1 MIRHTKRI
9 TSPTY
14 WGAGRKNFKWITSVR
29 PGPHP
34 ARHSIP
40 LQVLLRDILGLVE
53 TARESKA
60 VIKSGKVIVDGVAR
74 KDHKFPV
81 GLMDVVSLPLIKK
94 YYRIV
99 PYENGLKV
107 IEIPKKEADIKLV
120 KVIRKQIVGGGKT
133 QITASD
139 GRNYSYSKAKIGD
152 TLVIKGEKIAEKL
165 SMKKGQLC
173 LITRGKQA
181 GRMGKLVRLDKVSRL
196 EGNKDLFEVP
206 LEYIMVVGESKSMV
220 KLYETAKD

>member
-14 WGAGRKNFKWITSVR
+14 WGAGRKNFTWITSVR

-34 ARHSIP
+34 AKYAIP

-60 VIKSGKVIVDGVAR
+60 VIKSGKVLVDGMVR
-74 KDHKFPV
+74 KDHKFSV
-81 GLMDVVSLPLIKK
+81 GLMDVIAIPLIKK

-99 PYENGLKV
+99 PYEKGLKV
-107 IEIPKKEADIKLV
+107 IEIPKKEAGIKLV
-120 KVIRKQIVGGGKT
+120 KVIRKQIVGGGKV
-133 QITASD
+133 QITTN
-139 GRNYSYSKAKIGD
+139 GGKNYFYTKAKIND
-152 TLVIKGEKIAEKL
+152 TLIIKEGKIAEKL
-165 SMKKGQLC
+165 SMEKGQLC
-173 LITRGKQA
+173 LVTRGKQA
-181 GRMGKLVRLDKVSRL
+181 GRIGKLVRLDKVSRL

-206 LEYIMVVGESKSMV
+206 IEYIMVVGDSKPMV
-220 KLYETAKD
+220 KLYEATTN